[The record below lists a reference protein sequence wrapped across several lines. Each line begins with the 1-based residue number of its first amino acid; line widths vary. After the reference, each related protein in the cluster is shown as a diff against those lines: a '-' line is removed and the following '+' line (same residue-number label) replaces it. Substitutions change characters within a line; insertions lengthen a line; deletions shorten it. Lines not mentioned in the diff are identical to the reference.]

1 MLIFQ
6 TGENINM
13 RKLSAPI
20 IGLQLILLGIFFLPF
35 NSWEGISFLGE
46 YYRDSC
52 FLFFISAFIILLFK
66 KKINIPYKNLIFQ
79 LLLFFISWAFIATL
93 LNFHN
98 VSEYYF
104 KQTSGAFRFINQ
116 FGSLIIAAVI
126 LPITFYNGFKLF
138 NIERLLILI
147 RKSILISLLIVF
159 LYSIIEVLIVK
170 FDVLWLKKSVLNLFD
185 YFPFTD
191 ARTDMRLNRISS
203 VSFEPPA
210 LGTYLISIAGWM
222 ISYIITE
229 EKRSK
234 YIPSLIIL
242 FLGFVSGSRAAF
254 FAILI
259 QFFVA
264 ALILLR
270 KTQSKKNIYKIILIT
285 FFSSAVVLGT
295 YNKQIFDYVKQEIS
309 SFKLNDS
316 THALSNKSRFGIQ
329 QAMFKVFLENPF
341 SGTGYG
347 QQAFESWKKYPN
359 WAKNNNWEFR
369 LKYLN
374 QNDKRFPPGYNLY
387 LRILS
392 ETGIIGMLIFGLL
405 LLQIFLWCFNNLK
418 NKRKIYSFIILVS
431 MIGFSLNW
439 LKMDSF
445 RIYFFWICLA
455 LIFVI
460 ENSKKLSNE

>member
-1 MLIFQ
+1 MFQ
-6 TGENINM
+6 TGENTNM
-13 RKLSAPI
+13 RKLSTPI

-35 NSWEGISFLGE
+35 NSWKGISFLGE

-79 LLLFFISWAFIATL
+79 LLIFFILWAFIATL
-93 LNFHN
+93 LNSHN
-98 VSEYYF
+98 VLEYYF
-104 KQTSGAFRFINQ
+104 KKTSGTFRFINQ
-116 FGSLIIAAVI
+116 FGSLIIAAFI
-126 LPITFYNGFKLF
+126 LPITFYNGFKSF

-170 FDVLWLKKSVLNLFD
+170 FDILWLKKSVLNLFD

-264 ALILLR
+264 AVILLR

-285 FFSSAVVLGT
+285 FFSSAIVLGT
-295 YNKQIFDYVKQEIS
+295 YNKQIFDYVKQEVS

-418 NKRKIYSFIILVS
+418 SKRKIYSFIILVS

-455 LIFVI
+455 LIFII

>member
-1 MLIFQ
+1 
-6 TGENINM
+6 
-13 RKLSAPI
+13 
-20 IGLQLILLGIFFLPF
+20 
-35 NSWEGISFLGE
+35 
-46 YYRDSC
+46 
-52 FLFFISAFIILLFK
+52 
-66 KKINIPYKNLIFQ
+66 
-79 LLLFFISWAFIATL
+79 
-93 LNFHN
+93 
-98 VSEYYF
+98 
-104 KQTSGAFRFINQ
+104 
-116 FGSLIIAAVI
+116 
-126 LPITFYNGFKLF
+126 
-138 NIERLLILI
+138 
-147 RKSILISLLIVF
+147 
-159 LYSIIEVLIVK
+159 
-170 FDVLWLKKSVLNLFD
+170 VLNLFD

-392 ETGIIGMLIFGLL
+392 ETGIIGMLIFSLL

-455 LIFVI
+455 LIFAI

>member
-1 MLIFQ
+1 M
-6 TGENINM
+6 
-13 RKLSAPI
+13 
-20 IGLQLILLGIFFLPF
+20 
-35 NSWEGISFLGE
+35 
-46 YYRDSC
+46 
-52 FLFFISAFIILLFK
+52 
-66 KKINIPYKNLIFQ
+66 
-79 LLLFFISWAFIATL
+79 
-93 LNFHN
+93 
-98 VSEYYF
+98 
-104 KQTSGAFRFINQ
+104 
-116 FGSLIIAAVI
+116 
-126 LPITFYNGFKLF
+126 
-138 NIERLLILI
+138 ERLLILI

-229 EKRSK
+229 ERRSK

-309 SFKLNDS
+309 SFKLDDS

>member
-1 MLIFQ
+1 MFQ

-126 LPITFYNGFKLF
+126 LPITFYNGFKSF

-234 YIPSLIIL
+234 YIPSLIVL
-242 FLGFVSGSRAAF
+242 FFGFVSG
-254 FAILI
+254 
-259 QFFVA
+259 
-264 ALILLR
+264 
-270 KTQSKKNIYKIILIT
+270 
-285 FFSSAVVLGT
+285 
-295 YNKQIFDYVKQEIS
+295 
-309 SFKLNDS
+309 
-316 THALSNKSRFGIQ
+316 
-329 QAMFKVFLENPF
+329 
-341 SGTGYG
+341 
-347 QQAFESWKKYPN
+347 
-359 WAKNNNWEFR
+359 
-369 LKYLN
+369 
-374 QNDKRFPPGYNLY
+374 
-387 LRILS
+387 
-392 ETGIIGMLIFGLL
+392 
-405 LLQIFLWCFNNLK
+405 
-418 NKRKIYSFIILVS
+418 
-431 MIGFSLNW
+431 
-439 LKMDSF
+439 
-445 RIYFFWICLA
+445 
-455 LIFVI
+455 
-460 ENSKKLSNE
+460 

>member
-1 MLIFQ
+1 M
-6 TGENINM
+6 
-13 RKLSAPI
+13 
-20 IGLQLILLGIFFLPF
+20 
-35 NSWEGISFLGE
+35 
-46 YYRDSC
+46 
-52 FLFFISAFIILLFK
+52 
-66 KKINIPYKNLIFQ
+66 
-79 LLLFFISWAFIATL
+79 
-93 LNFHN
+93 
-98 VSEYYF
+98 
-104 KQTSGAFRFINQ
+104 
-116 FGSLIIAAVI
+116 
-126 LPITFYNGFKLF
+126 
-138 NIERLLILI
+138 
-147 RKSILISLLIVF
+147 
-159 LYSIIEVLIVK
+159 IVK

-222 ISYIITE
+222 ISYVITE
-229 EKRSK
+229 KKRSK
-234 YIPSLIIL
+234 YIPSLIVL

-309 SFKLNDS
+309 SFKLDDS

-392 ETGIIGMLIFGLL
+392 ETGIIGILIFGLL

-455 LIFVI
+455 LIFAI

>member
-1 MLIFQ
+1 MRSY
-6 TGENINM
+6 NI
-13 RKLSAPI
+13 
-20 IGLQLILLGIFFLPF
+20 
-35 NSWEGISFLGE
+35 
-46 YYRDSC
+46 
-52 FLFFISAFIILLFK
+52 K
-66 KKINIPYKNLIFQ
+66 KNIY
-79 LLLFFISWAFIATL
+79 
-93 LNFHN
+93 N

-104 KQTSGAFRFINQ
+104 KQTSGSFRFINQ

-126 LPITFYNGFKLF
+126 LPITFYNGFKSF
-138 NIERLLILI
+138 DIERLLILI

-285 FFSSAVVLGT
+285 FFSSAVILGT

-359 WAKNNNWEFR
+359 WAKSNNWEFR